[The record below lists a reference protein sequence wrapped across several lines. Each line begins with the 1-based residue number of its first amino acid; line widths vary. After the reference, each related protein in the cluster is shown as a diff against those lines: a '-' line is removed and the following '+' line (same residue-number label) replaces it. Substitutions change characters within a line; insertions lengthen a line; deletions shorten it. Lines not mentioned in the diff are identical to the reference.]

1 MKATI
6 YGEDE
11 IVTGV
16 EVIDNANIEHDIQVE
31 RDGSI
36 YAHQQ
41 DGYPDIAANRT
52 NEGNELVNQARR
64 YARYHVYQERGYEAF
79 PWDENLP
86 QIETV
91 GKAIE
96 ELSAEEF
103 EQYFG
108 EFYEAVS
115 GPVSGKGSISLN
127 EFSAALDREV
137 SAYYVDVFLNE
148 EDQIAAT
155 SDAHPIIIN
164 EDWETE
170 ITTPTEHAGRVP
182 DARIELVPIPVP
194 TIDQFQTIVYH
205 QTQCQIRDY
214 YIVMGEEPPQEYRVL
229 GFGKY
234 KFAVKYR
241 DDQLPMYEDYTRLDA
256 DIPGYSFGLDLGENP
271 ELEDQVKSLLS
282 SFTGG

>member
-1 MKATI
+1 MDAQIKKETND
-6 YGEDE
+6 GFGLC
-11 IVTGV
+11 VT
-16 EVIDNANIEHDIQVE
+16 DSNSIEHKIGICF
-31 RDGSI
+31 DGEL
-36 YAHQQ
+36 
-41 DGYPDIAANRT
+41 DGYLSKGYADNPSNRT
-52 NEGNELVNQARR
+52 PEDNEHVNQAVR